1 VLVRLAETFNRC
13 PVRLLLE
20 SQAGFDFD
28 DRVAADFF
36 EFRTMVQFNRNV
48 FNSLNVGI
56 FLGSSSSEQARI
68 PSAR

>member
-20 SQAGFDFD
+20 SQAEFDFD

-36 EFRTMVQFNRNV
+36 EFRAMVQFNRNV
-48 FNSLNVGI
+48 FN
-56 FLGSSSSEQARI
+56 
-68 PSAR
+68 